1 MTKNIIAV
9 HDISCVG
16 RCSLTVA
23 LPIISAYG
31 IECRL
36 LPTALLSTHTGGFTG
51 FTSLDLTEEMRKIIK
66 AWQPLDLHMDGIY
79 SGFMASAEQ
88 IDVLKELIDLYKHSD
103 NLSIIDPVMADH
115 GELYGVFDMNFVEKM
130 GELLPYADVLL
141 PNITEACF
149 LTSTPYQ
156 EGVQSEAFVQMLIEK
171 LQALGAKNIVLTGVM
186 LDDKHIGAA
195 AARST
200 GQIDYVLAEKLPGA
214 YHGTGDIFGSVLAAE
229 LTSGKTLTAATREAV
244 DFVVKSIKN
253 TPKSADKRYGVEFE
267 QTLANRRK
275 QEL

>member
-149 LTSTPYQ
+149 LTNTPYQ
-156 EGVQSEAFVQMLIEK
+156 EGVQSEAFVQMLIEE
-171 LQALGAKNIVLTGVM
+171 LQARGAKNIVLTGVM

>member
-156 EGVQSEAFVQMLIEK
+156 EGVQSEAFVQMLIEE
-171 LQALGAKNIVLTGVM
+171 LQARGAKNIVLTGVM

>member
-1 MTKNIIAV
+1 MTKNIVAV

-36 LPTALLSTHTGGFTG
+36 LPTALLSTHTGGFTN
-51 FTSLDLTEEMRKIIK
+51 FTYLDLTDEMRNIIQ
-66 AWQPLDLHMDGIY
+66 AWQELNLQMDGIY

-88 IDVLKELIDLYKHSD
+88 IDVLKGLIDIYKD
-103 NLSIIDPVMADH
+103 ENNLTIIDPVMADH
-115 GELYGVFDMNFVEKM
+115 GELYSVFDMHFVEKM

-141 PNITEACF
+141 PNITEACL
-149 LTSTPYQ
+149 LTGTPYQ
-156 EGVQSEAFVQMLIEK
+156 EGVQTEGFIEMLIEK
-171 LQALGAKNIVLTGVM
+171 LQARGAKNIVLTGVM
-186 LDDKHIGAA
+186 LDEKYIGAA

-214 YHGTGDIFGSVLAAE
+214 YHGTGDIFGSVLSAE
-229 LTSGKTLTAATREAV
+229 LTNGKTLTAATREAV

-267 QTLANRRK
+267 QTLKSKRK
-275 QEL
+275 QDQ